1 MFNGPLTRAQFQS
14 VLWTFRDNNRL
25 QIIPGKSILNRW
37 NGFESIEG
45 IGFWISRFDPAMLL
59 SPKYSFLDIPQ
70 SLCNFFHLDA
80 FKKVMVKL
88 DHRGVQY
95 MCDLHFVCGPLHDNV
110 YDIKKFG
117 TMK

>member
-1 MFNGPLTRAQFQS
+1 MDLKVS
-14 VLWTFRDNNRL
+14 KELD
-25 QIIPGKSILNRW
+25 S
-37 NGFESIEG
+37 
-45 IGFWISRFDPAMLL
+45 ISRFDPAMLL

-70 SLCNFFHLDA
+70 SLCNFFHLDT

-110 YDIKKFG
+110 YEKIWNNEIDNRKYYIFVI
-117 TMK
+117 